1 YRRPV
6 AVEQL
11 GPGRWLLDLGKEVVG
26 GVRLSVDGRSG
37 QTVEIRL
44 GEERTPTGARYNLR
58 AGQTYREVW
67 TLRDGPQQLEHWG
80 YRAFRWIEL
89 VADPALDLSD
99 AVEAAVLKLPWR
111 ADDAAFES
119 SDPDLDRVWEFCRY
133 SIEATRLDLYQDT
146 PTRER
151 GPYEGDAIINQRS
164 EY

>member
-1 YRRPV
+1 
-6 AVEQL
+6 
-11 GPGRWLLDLGKEVVG
+11 
-26 GVRLSVDGRSG
+26 
-37 QTVEIRL
+37 
-44 GEERTPTGARYNLR
+44 
-58 AGQTYREVW
+58 
-67 TLRDGPQQLEHWG
+67 
-80 YRAFRWIEL
+80 
-89 VADPALDLSD
+89 SD

-164 EY
+164 EYATQRSYALARYSTSYLVRRPTWPAEYRL